1 MSDRENF
8 GSRAAVIMALAGSAI
23 GLGNIWRFPYMVGE
37 YGGAAFILIYILCSF
52 VLSLPIL
59 FSESVIGRKTHLSTI
74 GAMNVLAPG
83 PKWKWLGLLTVIT
96 PLIIV
101 SYYSVVGGWA
111 IEYLFKSATFS
122 FTPDK
127 AEAVTGMFGEFVSS
141 TWGPVAC
148 LFIFLFL
155 TALIVFLGVKKG
167 IEKFSNISIPILFV
181 LIVAITIYS
190 VTLPGAGEGVRY
202 LVKPDFS
209 KLTPAAFSAALGQS
223 FFSLSLGVGT
233 MLTYS
238 SYVNKDENLIASG
251 AGTAVS
257 DLMFALLA
265 GFAVMP
271 AVFAAGIAPSSGPGL
286 VFETLPYIFAK
297 MGAGGQIVSCLA
309 AILFFLTILVAALT
323 SSVSIFEV
331 GVAYL
336 VEERGVSRHNATI
349 AIFFATFAVGVVCSL
364 SFGPL
369 DDVRILGESVFNFCD
384 KLCSNYLMVL
394 GALLFSVFVGWRM
407 DKAAVHDELTNRGA
421 IKANVRLFPAV
432 YFLIKY
438 IAPVAI
444 AVIFITGLIG

>member
-23 GLGNIWRFPYMVGE
+23 GLGNIWRFPYIVGE
-37 YGGAAFILIYILCSF
+37 YGGAAFILIYIICSF

-59 FSESVIGRKTHLSTI
+59 FSESVIGRRTHLGTF
-74 GAMNVLAPG
+74 GAMNALAPHS
-83 PKWKWLGLLTVIT
+83 KWKWLGLLTVIT
-96 PLIIV
+96 PLIIL

-111 IEYLFKSATFS
+111 IEYLVKSATFS

-141 TWGPVAC
+141 VWGPIVC
-148 LFIFLFL
+148 LFIFLSL
-155 TALIVFLGVKKG
+155 TALIVFLGVKRG
-167 IEKFSNISIPILFV
+167 IEKFSNVSIPILFV
-181 LIVAITIYS
+181 LIVAIAIYS
-190 VTLPGAGEGVRY
+190 VNLPGAGEGVRY
-202 LVKPDFS
+202 LVRPDFS
-209 KLTPAAFSAALGQS
+209 KLTPDAFLAALGQS

-238 SYVNKDENLIASG
+238 SYVSEKENLMASG

-257 DLMFALLA
+257 DLLFAILA
-265 GFAVMP
+265 GFAIMP
-271 AVFAAGIAPSSGPGL
+271 AVFSAGIAPSSGPGL

-297 MGAGGQIVSCLA
+297 MGGGGQIVSCVV

-323 SSVSIFEV
+323 SSVSILEV

-336 VEERGVSRHNATI
+336 VEEKKVPRHRASI
-349 AIFFATFAVGVVCSL
+349 VLFFATFAVGVLCSL

-369 DDVRILGESVFNFCD
+369 ADVKIMGESIFNFCD
-384 KLCSNYLMVL
+384 KLCSNYLMTV
-394 GALLFSVFVGWRM
+394 GALLFSLFVGWQM
-407 DKAAVHDELTNRGA
+407 DKTSVRDELTNRGT
-421 IKANVRLFPAV
+421 IKANSKLFPVV

-438 IAPVAI
+438 AAPIAIV
-444 AVIFITGLIG
+444 VIFITGLLG

>member
-23 GLGNIWRFPYMVGE
+23 GLGNIWRFPYIVGE
-37 YGGAAFILIYILCSF
+37 YGGAAFILIYIICSF

-59 FSESVIGRKTHLSTI
+59 FSESVIGRRTHLGTF
-74 GAMNVLAPG
+74 GAMNALAPHS
-83 PKWKWLGLLTVIT
+83 KWKWLGLLTVIT
-96 PLIIV
+96 PLIIL

-111 IEYLFKSATFS
+111 IEYLVKSATFS

-141 TWGPVAC
+141 VWGPIAC
-148 LFIFLFL
+148 LFIFLSL
-155 TALIVFLGVKKG
+155 TALIVFLGVKRG
-167 IEKFSNISIPILFV
+167 IEKFSNVSIPILFV
-181 LIVAITIYS
+181 LIVAIAIYS
-190 VTLPGAGEGVRY
+190 VNLPGAGEGVRY
-202 LVKPDFS
+202 LVRPDFS
-209 KLTPAAFSAALGQS
+209 KLTPDAFLAALGQS

-238 SYVNKDENLIASG
+238 SYVSEKENLMASG

-257 DLMFALLA
+257 DLLFAILA
-265 GFAVMP
+265 GFAIMP
-271 AVFAAGIAPSSGPGL
+271 AVFSAGIAPSSGPGL

-297 MGAGGQIVSCLA
+297 MGGGGQIVSCVV

-323 SSVSIFEV
+323 SSVSILEV

-336 VEERGVSRHNATI
+336 VEEKKVPRHRASI
-349 AIFFATFAVGVVCSL
+349 VLFFATFAVGVLCSL

-369 DDVRILGESVFNFCD
+369 ADVKIMGESIFNFCD
-384 KLCSNYLMVL
+384 KLCSNYLMTV
-394 GALLFSVFVGWRM
+394 GALLFSLFVGWQM
-407 DKAAVHDELTNRGA
+407 DKASVRDELTNRGT
-421 IKANVRLFPAV
+421 IKANSKLFPVV

-438 IAPVAI
+438 AAPIAIVA
-444 AVIFITGLIG
+444 IFITGLLG

>member
-23 GLGNIWRFPYMVGE
+23 GLGNIWRFPYIIGE
-37 YGGAAFILIYILCSF
+37 YGGAAFILIYIVCSF

-59 FSESVIGRKTHLSTI
+59 FSEAVIGRRTHLGTF
-74 GAMNVLAPG
+74 GAMNALAPHS
-83 PKWKWLGLLTVIT
+83 KWKWLGLLTVIT
-96 PLIIV
+96 PLIIL

-111 IEYLFKSATFS
+111 IEYLVRSATFS

-141 TWGPVAC
+141 VRGPVVC

-155 TALIVFLGVKKG
+155 TALIVFLGVKRG

-181 LIVAITIYS
+181 LIVAIVIYS
-190 VTLPGAGEGVRY
+190 VNLPGAGEGVRY
-202 LVKPDFS
+202 LLKPDFS
-209 KLTPAAFSAALGQS
+209 KLTPDAFLAALGQS

-238 SYVNKDENLIASG
+238 SYVSEKENLIASG

-257 DLMFALLA
+257 DLLFAILA
-265 GFAVMP
+265 GFAIMP
-271 AVFAAGIAPSSGPGL
+271 AVFSAGIAPSSGPGL

-297 MGAGGQIVSCLA
+297 MGGGGQVLSCVV
-309 AILFFLTILVAALT
+309 AILFFLTIVVAALT
-323 SSVSIFEV
+323 SSVSILEV

-336 VEERGVSRHNATI
+336 VEEKKVPRHKATVVL
-349 AIFFATFAVGVVCSL
+349 FFATFAIGVLCSL

-369 DDVRILGESVFNFCD
+369 SDVRILGESIFNFCD
-384 KLCSNYLMVL
+384 KLCSNYLMTA

-407 DKAAVHDELTNRGA
+407 DKASVRDELTNRGT
-421 IKANVRLFPAV
+421 IKANSKVFPVV

-438 IAPVAI
+438 AAPISI
-444 AVIFITGLIG
+444 AVIFITGLVG

>member
-8 GSRAAVIMALAGSAI
+8 GSRAAVIMAFAGSAI

-37 YGGAAFILIYILCSF
+37 YGGAAFILIYIVCSF

-74 GAMNVLAPG
+74 GAMNALAPDS
-83 PKWKWLGLLTVIT
+83 KWKWLGLLTVIT

-101 SYYSVVGGWA
+101 SYYSVVGGWS
-111 IEYLFKSATFS
+111 IEYLVKSATFS

-148 LFIFLFL
+148 LFIFLSL

-181 LIVAITIYS
+181 LIVAIAIYS
-190 VTLPGAGEGVRY
+190 VTLPGAGEGVKY
-202 LVKPDFS
+202 LVKLDFS
-209 KLTPAAFSAALGQS
+209 KLTPRAFSAALGQS

-238 SYVNKDENLIASG
+238 SYVSKNENLIVSG

-257 DLMFALLA
+257 DLLFAMLA
-265 GFAVMP
+265 GFAIMP
-271 AVFAAGIAPSSGPGL
+271 AVFAAGITPSAGPGL
-286 VFETLPYIFAK
+286 VFETLPYIFAE
-297 MGAGGQIVSCLA
+297 MGAGGQAVSCLV

-323 SSVSIFEV
+323 SSISIFEV

-336 VEERGVSRHNATI
+336 VEEKGVSRHKATI
-349 AIFFATFAVGVVCSL
+349 VLFFATFIVGVLCSL

-369 DDVRILGESVFNFCD
+369 SDVKILGEGIFSFCD
-384 KLCSNYLMVL
+384 NLCSNYLMTL
-394 GALLFSVFVGWRM
+394 GAFLFSVFVGWRM
-407 DKAAVHDELTNRGA
+407 DRKDVRDELTNGGSL
-421 IKANVRLFPAV
+421 KLNNKLFPVV

-438 IAPVAI
+438 VAPVTI
-444 AVIFITGLIG
+444 AVIFFTGLVG